1 MFRVFQRRLRRFAR
15 NTSGNVATI
24 FAFSLPLVA
33 GGAAFG
39 LDSGIWYLDQTK
51 LQQAADA
58 AAYAAGLEKRA
69 GGTPEVML
77 ASARAAAAANGF
89 KASLGDVSLNAPP
102 TSGTHQNDKAAEVIL
117 TRREPRYFSQL
128 FDDSVIT
135 LRSRAVAHFENASN
149 ACVLALDTSANQA
162 AYFSGNST
170 ATFIG
175 CNVMT
180 NSLSASSIY
189 SQGSTRVTAPCLM
202 TTGGVSLGALVTQ
215 TVCESAMVGL
225 PPVADPFRNVPEPT
239 IPGACQNSNGAT
251 LQPGRYCGGLSI
263 NKNVNFNPGV
273 YIIDGGTFRVNGNS
287 TLNGSGVIF
296 YLANNAT
303 LAFNGNTVMNLSP
316 PTSGTYSGMLFFGS
330 RSNATTTSITVNGN
344 AASTMTGAIYFPKQ
358 PVSYLG
364 NFQGANGCTQ
374 LVARTVSWSGNT
386 TLKVNCAGFGMGAL
400 AVGGVVKLVE

>member
-1 MFRVFQRRLRRFAR
+1 MVWDFHKRLRGFVR
-15 NTSGNVATI
+15 NKSGNVATI
-24 FAFSLPLVA
+24 FAFSVPLVA

-39 LDSGIWYLDQTK
+39 LESGIWYLDQGK

-69 GGTPEVML
+69 GSSPQAML
-77 ASARAAAAANGF
+77 AAAQSAAAANGF
-89 KASLGDVSLNAPP
+89 NATLGTVTLHAPP
-102 TSGTHQNDKAAEVIL
+102 TSGTHKDDKSAEVIL
-117 TRREPRYFSQL
+117 TRREPRYFSQV

-135 LRSRAVAHFENASN
+135 LRSRAVANFQNASN

-162 AYFSGNST
+162 VYFSGNST
-170 ATFIG
+170 ATFTG

-215 TVCESAMVGL
+215 TVCTSAKTGL

-239 IPGACQNSNGAT
+239 VPGTCQNSNGAT
-251 LQPGRYCGGLSI
+251 LQPGRYCGGLAI
-263 NKNVNFNPGV
+263 NKNVTFNPGV

-287 TLNGSGVIF
+287 TLSGSGVMF
-296 YLANNAT
+296 YLTNNAT
-303 LAFNGNTVMNLSP
+303 LAFNGNTVLTLTP
-316 PTSGTYSGMLFFGS
+316 PTTGTYKGMLFFGS
-330 RSNATTTSITVNGN
+330 RSNGTTTSITVNGN
-344 AASTMTGAIYFPKQ
+344 MASKMTGAIYFPKQ

-364 NFQGANGCTQ
+364 NFQGHNGCTQ
-374 LVARTVSWSGNT
+374 LVARTIAWSGNT
-386 TLKVNCAGFGMGAL
+386 TVAIDCSAYGMSAL